1 MTLEESYNLSRDKW
15 FDRIK
20 DESRSQAKK
29 GLCLA
34 VVVLLFSLA
43 FTISWQ
49 HQAQR
54 ILLICLLS
62 VGGIASAWIVVNNLR
77 FLLRLNRLNVPEQL
91 LHWYEKRL
99 KNDRNAL
106 FFAMLGFIIC
116 DPSLWYDIF
125 NLDDKSWAML
135 RLIFMVALVVAM
147 IVLLIHF
154 NDVIDGEYITRH
166 DEDIIDR
173 LEDLIEQK

>member
-62 VGGIASAWIVVNNLR
+62 VGCIASAWIVVNNLR

-91 LHWYEKRL
+91 LHW
-99 KNDRNAL
+99 
-106 FFAMLGFIIC
+106 
-116 DPSLWYDIF
+116 
-125 NLDDKSWAML
+125 
-135 RLIFMVALVVAM
+135 
-147 IVLLIHF
+147 
-154 NDVIDGEYITRH
+154 
-166 DEDIIDR
+166 
-173 LEDLIEQK
+173 